1 MKANDRA
8 GKGNFVIKLQ
18 HTLYITEPDLVL
30 KKDGQTLR
38 AVHSDGH
45 SDHIP
50 LHMVDQIVTY
60 SGGSI
65 TPDVLGACATA
76 GVGFSSFSQCG
87 RFQFRIVGAT
97 TGNVLL
103 RKRQY
108 EQSGYQSVTVPARGK
123 RRSAAGGGRSEPL
136 SRKHPDWQTRS
147 GCESAGATV
156 SADCIFVVAISEV
169 KRKSCRPREGCGL
182 HQQKDTNPYRHF
194 DAPDA
199 KQ

>member
-45 SDHIP
+45 SDHIT

-97 TGNVLL
+97 TGNVLHRNGSNEQIWL
-103 RKRQY
+103 SICCPSRQ
-108 EQSGYQSVTVPARGK
+108 RGK

-147 GCESAGATV
+147 GCESAVRRCLRIA
-156 SADCIFVVAISEV
+156 SSW
-169 KRKSCRPREGCGL
+169 SL
-182 HQQKDTNPYRHF
+182 SQK
-194 DAPDA
+194 
-199 KQ
+199 

>member
-1 MKANDRA
+1 MYWELVRQPVWGFHPFLSVDDFNSELS
-8 GKGNFVIKLQ
+8 GQLQ
-18 HTLYITEPDLVL
+18 EMCC
-30 KKDGQTLR
+30 
-38 AVHSDGH
+38 SEN
-45 SDHIP
+45 
-50 LHMVDQIVTY
+50 
-60 SGGSI
+60 GSM
-65 TPDVLGACATA
+65 
-76 GVGFSSFSQCG
+76 
-87 RFQFRIVGAT
+87 
-97 TGNVLL
+97 N
-103 RKRQY
+103 K
-108 EQSGYQSVTVPARGK
+108 SGYQSVAVPARGK

>member
-18 HTLYITEPDLVL
+18 HTLYSTEPDLVL

-45 SDHIP
+45 SDHIT

-108 EQSGYQSVTVPARGK
+108 EQIW
-123 RRSAAGGGRSEPL
+123 L
-136 SRKHPDWQTRS
+136 SI
-147 GCESAGATV
+147 C
-156 SADCIFVVAISEV
+156 
-169 KRKSCRPREGCGL
+169 CRPREGKEAKRRRWRKKRAAFEEAPRLADAKRLWIGGCDGVCGL
-182 HQQKDTNPYRHF
+182 HLRGRYLRSEEEELPSPRGVRI
-194 DAPDA
+194 ASA
-199 KQ
+199 KGYKSV

>member
-45 SDHIP
+45 SDHIT

-108 EQSGYQSVTVPARGK
+108 EQIW
-123 RRSAAGGGRSEPL
+123 L
-136 SRKHPDWQTRS
+136 SI
-147 GCESAGATV
+147 C
-156 SADCIFVVAISEV
+156 
-169 KRKSCRPREGCGL
+169 CRPREGKEAKRRRWRIKRACFEEGSQTADTQYPLFGL
-182 HQQKDTNPYRHF
+182 SRRCIPSWVSRAHPSLPLRRIYHF
-194 DAPDA
+194 IDSSFFRFYQAA
-199 KQ
+199 QTLKRK

>member
-1 MKANDRA
+1 MVVNTRQYISIIKFCCDRHENRVICADSQMKANDRA

-45 SDHIP
+45 SDHIT

-108 EQSGYQSVTVPARGK
+108 EQIW
-123 RRSAAGGGRSEPL
+123 L
-136 SRKHPDWQTRS
+136 SI
-147 GCESAGATV
+147 C
-156 SADCIFVVAISEV
+156 
-169 KRKSCRPREGCGL
+169 CRPREG
-182 HQQKDTNPYRHF
+182 KEAKRRRWRKKRAAF
-194 DAPDA
+194 EEAPRLADA
-199 KQ
+199 KRL